1 MTWFKKNGGC
11 ECRCRRAF
19 LLPSRYWLFAPR
31 SATHNVGGW
40 YIETWNSQVRHR
52 KRHSV
57 RTGDE
62 YGVLE
67 SNVQEN
73 LRINPA
79 MYIIAAAYKTL
90 DEEAAKRR
98 KFSKFVEL
106 SSKVSTFALW
116 CKDKLKL
123 S

>member
-1 MTWFKKNGGC
+1 MTWFKASGSC
-11 ECRCRRAF
+11 ECRCRRAS
-19 LLPSRYWLFAPR
+19 LLPSRYWIFAPR

-40 YIETWNSQVRHR
+40 YIETWDPQFRQR
-52 KRHSV
+52 KRRV
-57 RTGDE
+57 EDE
-62 YGVLE
+62 YGVIKSSGE
-67 SNVQEN
+67 EN

-98 KFSKFVEL
+98 KFSKFIEL
-106 SSKVSTFALW
+106 SSMVSTFTLW
-116 CKDKLKL
+116 CRDKLKL